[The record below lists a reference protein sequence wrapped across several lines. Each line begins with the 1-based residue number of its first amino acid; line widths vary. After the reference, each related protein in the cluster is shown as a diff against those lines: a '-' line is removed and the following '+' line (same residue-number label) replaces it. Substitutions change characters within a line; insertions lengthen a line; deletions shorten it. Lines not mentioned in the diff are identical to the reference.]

1 MRSRSTI
8 LWREPWQPVV
18 DAREKETL
26 EAELRREVAQR
37 HPLHD
42 QPASAIGR
50 RVDADDVLFLVRDRF
65 AVVRLTWT
73 AAAPDH
79 PPWPMTR
86 FFADVDELSRDCL
99 VPDADLY

>member
-1 MRSRSTI
+1 MPSHASI
-8 LWREPWQPVV
+8 VWREPWQPVV
-18 DAREKETL
+18 DARETIL
-26 EAELRREVAQR
+26 EAELRREVAPP
-37 HPLHD
+37 HPLHE

-50 RVDADDVLFLVRDRF
+50 RADADDVLFLVEARF
-65 AVVRLTWT
+65 AVVHLTWT
-73 AAAPDH
+73 AAAPDR